1 MQLGDRFTERNMGSG
16 HDHGASHAN
25 EKTLWCV
32 LTLTTGYLVVE
43 VIGGML
49 TRSLAL
55 WSDAA
60 HMLTDSVGLAIALAA
75 IRIARKPAD
84 RKRTFGYHR
93 FEILA
98 AAFNASIL
106 VGVAAFILWDAV
118 QRIIEPVPIHS
129 TGMLV
134 IACVGLLVNLA
145 SMQLLRS
152 GSDGSLNL
160 KGAYLEVWSD
170 MISSLGVIA
179 AALIIRFTGWLWV
192 DALVAAAI
200 GLWVLPRTWI
210 LLKESLNIL
219 LEGIPKGIELDDIE
233 QSLLAVPGVAAVH
246 DLHVWALTSGKN
258 SLTVHLV
265 LAAGGKEQA
274 VLAEAHGTL
283 AEKFSI
289 HHTTVQ
295 VEADP
300 CVHAN
305 AGRNHFPD
313 PHRHD
318 HGHEAHGHG
327 PGTH

>member
-1 MQLGDRFTERNMGSG
+1 MGSG
-16 HDHGASHAN
+16 HDHGASDAN
-25 EKTLWCV
+25 EKTLWIV
-32 LTLTTGYLVVE
+32 LALTATYLVAE
-43 VIGGML
+43 VIGGIL

-60 HMLTDSVGLAIALAA
+60 HMFTDSVGLAIALVA

-84 RKRTFGYHR
+84 RKRTFGYYR

-98 AAFNASIL
+98 AAFNAAIL
-106 VGVAAFILWDAV
+106 AGVAVFILWDAV
-118 QRIIEPVPIHS
+118 QRLVEPVPIQS
-129 TGMLV
+129 TGMLLV
-134 IACVGLLVNLA
+134 ASVGLLVNFA
-145 SMQLLRS
+145 GMQLLRR
-152 GSDGSLNL
+152 GSRGSLNL

-170 MISSLGVIA
+170 MIGSLGVIA

-200 GLWVLPRTWI
+200 GLWVMPRTWI

-233 QSLLAVPGVAAVH
+233 QTLLAVPGVAAVH

-265 LAAGGKEQA
+265 LAAEGEEQA
-274 VLAEAHGTL
+274 VLAGARRVLT
-283 AEKFSI
+283 EKFSI

-295 VEADP
+295 IEADP
-300 CVHAN
+300 CTDAEPRHS
-305 AGRNHFPD
+305 HFPERPHGHHPHD
-313 PHRHD
+313 PH
-318 HGHEAHGHG
+318 
-327 PGTH
+327 THA

>member
-1 MQLGDRFTERNMGSG
+1 MGAG

-32 LTLTTGYLVVE
+32 LALTASYLVAE
-43 VIGGML
+43 IIGGIL

-60 HMLTDSVGLAIALAA
+60 HMFTDSVGLAIALAA

-84 RKRTFGYHR
+84 RKRTFGYYR

-106 VGVAAFILWDAV
+106 VGVALFILWDAA
-118 QRIIEPVPIHS
+118 QRLIEPVPIQS
-129 TGMLV
+129 TGMLL
-134 IACVGLLVNLA
+134 IASVGLLINFI
-145 SMQLLRS
+145 SMQLLRR
-152 GSDGSLNL
+152 GSRGSLNL

-170 MISSLGVIA
+170 MIGSLGVIA

-200 GLWVLPRTWI
+200 GLWVIPRTWI

-233 QSLLAVPGVAAVH
+233 QALLTVPGVAAVH

-265 LAAGGKEQA
+265 LDTHGEEQA
-274 VLAEAHGTL
+274 VLASACATL

-289 HHTTVQ
+289 HHATVQ

-300 CVHAN
+300 CVHAD
-305 AGRNHFPD
+305 AERSHFPD
-313 PHRHD
+313 GQHAHHSHDPHSH
-318 HGHEAHGHG
+318 A
-327 PGTH
+327 

>member
-1 MQLGDRFTERNMGSG
+1 MGSG

-32 LTLTTGYLVVE
+32 LALTATYLIVE
-43 VIGGML
+43 VIGGVL

-60 HMLTDSVGLAIALAA
+60 HMFTDSVGLAIALAA

-84 RKRTFGYHR
+84 RKRTFGYYR

-118 QRIIEPVPIHS
+118 QRFIEPVPIHS
-129 TGMLV
+129 TGMLL
-134 IACVGLLVNLA
+134 IASVGLLVNFS
-145 SMQLLRS
+145 SMQLLQR
-152 GSDGSLNL
+152 GSRDSLNL

-170 MISSLGVIA
+170 MIGSLGVIA

-233 QSLLAVPGVAAVH
+233 QALLSVPRVAAVH

-265 LAAGGKEQA
+265 LAAEGEEQT
-274 VLAEAHGTL
+274 VLANAQRML
-283 AEKFSI
+283 AERFSI

-295 VEADP
+295 IEADP
-300 CVHAN
+300 CVHAD
-305 AGRNHFPD
+305 AEHSHFPD
-313 PHRHD
+313 PQHAREHHSHD
-318 HGHEAHGHG
+318 PHLHG
-327 PGTH
+327 

>member
-1 MQLGDRFTERNMGSG
+1 MGAG

-32 LTLTTGYLVVE
+32 LVLTASYLVAE
-43 VIGGML
+43 VVGGIL
-49 TRSLAL
+49 TSSLAL

-60 HMLTDSVGLAIALAA
+60 HMFTDSVGLAIALAA

-84 RKRTFGYHR
+84 RKRTFGYYR

-106 VGVAAFILWDAV
+106 VGVALFILWDAV
-118 QRIIEPVPIHS
+118 QRLIEPVPIHS
-129 TGMLV
+129 TGMLF
-134 IACVGLLVNLA
+134 IASVGLLINFI
-145 SMQLLRS
+145 SMRLLRR
-152 GSDGSLNL
+152 GSRGSLNL

-170 MISSLGVIA
+170 MIGSLGVIA
-179 AALIIRFTGWLWV
+179 AALIIRFTGWLWI

-200 GLWVLPRTWI
+200 GLWVMPRTWI

-233 QSLLAVPGVAAVH
+233 QTLLAVPGVAAVH

-265 LAAGGKEQA
+265 LDAQGEEQA
-274 VLAEAHGTL
+274 VLASACATL

-289 HHTTVQ
+289 HHATVQ
-295 VEADP
+295 VEVDP
-300 CVHAN
+300 CMHAD
-305 AGRNHFPD
+305 AERSHFPD
-313 PHRHD
+313 RQHTQHSHDPHSH
-318 HGHEAHGHG
+318 
-327 PGTH
+327 T